1 MLHAGFSLNVGL
13 KLKPVWLFHILEP
26 ISKIADHVQEQ
37 GVSRRKSA
45 VRHTFWR
52 MSILRRI
59 TTQLLGVRCIF
70 EIDSNH
76 VCIETP

>member
-37 GVSRRKSA
+37 GVSQRKSA
-45 VRHTFWR
+45 VRHTF
-52 MSILRRI
+52 S
-59 TTQLLGVRCIF
+59 GG
-70 EIDSNH
+70 
-76 VCIETP
+76 